1 MENFIMTEAGWI
13 TLITLSITAL
23 LACGALITKTKDNA
37 EGVRKITEVEIPRID
52 ARGTGLDARVKVIE
66 DRCPTR
72 RITCEDHFKAIDER
86 FREFDKVLVDK
97 FAALVDKSISDAI
110 FEVAGKKK

>member
-1 MENFIMTEAGWI
+1 MTEAGWI

-37 EGVRKITEVEIPRID
+37 EGVKKITEI
-52 ARGTGLDARVKVIE
+52 GTGLDARVKVLE

-72 RITCEDHFKAIDER
+72 KTNCEDHFKAIDER